1 MSTTATNPYPDV
13 DLPPGTET
21 YTGWENDSN
30 GTRRIIWGAASQ
42 VDTTQVSLQSHA
54 IQLADGSID
63 VNTEAVG
70 DRPGI
75 TIDEVRDGKIWERL
89 NVTVEGARALAQAL
103 LELADEV
110 EGWSKR

>member
-1 MSTTATNPYPDV
+1 V
-13 DLPPGTET
+13 GERFERHPPHHLGSRES
-21 YTGWENDSN
+21 G
-30 GTRRIIWGAASQ
+30 RP
-42 VDTTQVSLQSHA
+42 TQVSLQSHA
-54 IQLADGSID
+54 IQLDDGSID

-75 TIDEVRDGKIWERL
+75 AIDEVRDGKIWERL